1 MTRDRNK
8 FPKRALF
15 ALLLAISW
23 ARVWAQTAAPAD
35 QTPPPPDP
43 ERWNIFYQATSIGQY
58 HGTFPSP
65 YSGSNSLQNYPERD
79 VSLTTTLFFAFRL
92 EQNTFLY
99 FDPEIAGGRGFSGVN
114 GLANSS
120 NGELPRVASAEPKPY
135 IARLYLSHDFGF
147 GDEKEPSDSDE
158 NQLAGERPMNRY
170 TINVG
175 RFTVTDF
182 FDDNKYSHDPRTQFM
197 GWAVMFNGAWDYP
210 ADVRGYTWGWVHE
223 VHLRNWSFRYASAAM
238 PKVANGS
245 QFDRRIL
252 VNRGDVGEVE
262 YRWAVKKHAGTVRA
276 LTYANHADA
285 GTYADAIRLAKETGG
300 VPDITATRRNG
311 TLKYGFGLNME
322 QEITKD
328 IGVFARLGW
337 NDGKTESFAFTA
349 VDRLAT
355 GGVSLTGTR
364 WHRPF
369 DTVATEFTAS
379 GISGVHAQ
387 YLALGGHD
395 FLIGD
400 GRLEYGPESIWESY
414 YSARL
419 FPGFFAS
426 FDLQHVSN
434 PAYNQ
439 QRGPVWIPSLRLHL
453 EVGKN
458 TFKH

>member
-1 MTRDRNK
+1 MKPGIQT
-8 FPKRALF
+8 
-15 ALLLAISW
+15 LLLLVLLMLSLSIS
-23 ARVWAQTAAPAD
+23 ASAQTPAQAD
-35 QTPPPPDP
+35 QTAPPADP
-43 ERWNIFYQATSIGQY
+43 ERWNFFYQATSIGQY
-58 HGTFPSP
+58 HGTFTSP
-65 YSGSNSLQNYPERD
+65 YEGPYSLQDYPERD
-79 VSLTTTLFFAFRL
+79 VSLTTTLFFALRL
-92 EQNTFLY
+92 EQNTFFI
-99 FDPEIAGGRGFSGVN
+99 FDPEIAGGKGFSGVN

-120 NGELPRVASAEPKPY
+120 NGELPRVASATPKPY
-135 IARLYLSHDFGF
+135 IARLYISHDFGF
-147 GDEKEPSDSDE
+147 GGETEPTDTDE
-158 NQLAGERPMNRY
+158 NQLAGPRPMNRY
-170 TINVG
+170 TISVG

-182 FDDNKYSHDPRTQFM
+182 FDQNKYSNDPRSQFM

-223 VHLRNWSFRYASAAM
+223 IHTKNWAFRYASAGM

-252 VNRGDVGEVE
+252 VNRGDVFEAE
-262 YRWAVKKHAGTVRA
+262 RRYKIRKHDGAIRA
-276 LTYANHADA
+276 MPYMNHADA
-285 GTYADAIRLAKETGG
+285 GNYAAAIRLAQQTGG
-300 VPDITATRRNG
+300 VPDVTATRRNG

-322 QEITKD
+322 QEIIKD
-328 IGVFARLGW
+328 IGIFSRLGW

-349 VDRLAT
+349 IDRLAT
-355 GGVSLTGTR
+355 GGVSVTGTR

-379 GISGVHAQ
+379 GISGVHAE

-400 GRLEYGPESIWESY
+400 GRLEYGPECIWESY

-419 FPGFFAS
+419 FPSFFAS
-426 FDLQHVSN
+426 FDLQHVNN

-439 QRGPVWIPSLRLHL
+439 QRGPLWIPSIRLHF